1 MKTLVV
7 ASKTLR
13 EILRE
18 PPLAVMLV
26 LAPTI
31 FLGALAL
38 GYGSPRLA
46 THPVLV
52 LDPQGQAGELLS
64 ELAAL
69 NHDDGR
75 ALFDLRP
82 VVDTETADG
91 ILAARE
97 ADALLRF
104 DGDELTVR
112 GDAGNLRHVAAVRLL
127 ERAIVDRAMRESGRP
142 RVAQLQQRSLM
153 DDGPRTLFD
162 LYAPGMLVFAILLII
177 PQTAFHVSRELRLG
191 TLRRLRLT
199 PMRSRHLLGGVALAQ
214 LAVAAVQVPV
224 VFAVARL
231 LGYHAVGS
239 LALGIGVGLVL
250 CVGSIG
256 LGLCVS
262 GLAQND
268 GQAVSLG
275 AAVMIVQV
283 VVCGAFFPLP
293 PMTLF
298 ELGGHPIGPFDVL
311 PATHGML
318 ALQQVLSYGDGAS
331 EVAFRVGATLGLS
344 LVYLVAGVAI

>member
-1 MKTLVV
+1 
-7 ASKTLR
+7 
-13 EILRE
+13 
-18 PPLAVMLV
+18 
-26 LAPTI
+26 
-31 FLGALAL
+31 
-38 GYGSPRLA
+38 
-46 THPVLV
+46 
-52 LDPQGQAGELLS
+52 
-64 ELAAL
+64 
-69 NHDDGR
+69 
-75 ALFDLRP
+75 
-82 VVDTETADG
+82 
-91 ILAARE
+91 
-97 ADALLRF
+97 
-104 DGDELTVR
+104 
-112 GDAGNLRHVAAVRLL
+112 
-127 ERAIVDRAMRESGRP
+127 MRESGRP

-344 LVYLVAGVAI
+344 LVYLVAGVAIFQRARLRHG